1 MIKIFFHRYKLLLT
15 AIGSQI
21 VKEIKAGVNV
31 ESNRHFLSSCE
42 RAIESMH
49 EVNTYINRYTK
60 DAAYKES
67 VRKLTDRIRNM
78 KDPHALVTNYGQLM
92 FEGTMKFKL
101 ATEANYKSNAFLMCF
116 QARILIF
123 ELETDSRETSSL
135 KDKYFYTST
144 SIKVTSGMSLIVTP
158 HRNKKEG
165 IIQVMKMNESCVVN
179 NRESFMIRVPLGP
192 ELEELKSKFE
202 SLIEKATFR
211 PHSKH
216 KRHDFEAIVPRN
228 DINIR
233 NPKPPPHC
241 DECKLYLFG
250 QIFTGYKCL
259 ECNSYYHEYCFK
271 EGDDNPNYCK
281 WIISIIKIKKLF
293 I

>member
-1 MIKIFFHRYKLLLT
+1 
-15 AIGSQI
+15 
-21 VKEIKAGVNV
+21 
-31 ESNRHFLSSCE
+31 
-42 RAIESMH
+42 
-49 EVNTYINRYTK
+49 
-60 DAAYKES
+60 
-67 VRKLTDRIRNM
+67 
-78 KDPHALVTNYGQLM
+78 
-92 FEGTMKFKL
+92 MKFKL

-202 SLIEKATFR
+202 SLIDKTHTQSR
-211 PHSKH
+211 
-216 KRHDFEAIVPRN
+216 
-228 DINIR
+228 
-233 NPKPPPHC
+233 
-241 DECKLYLFG
+241 FG
-250 QIFTGYKCL
+250 LRTL
-259 ECNSYYHEYCFK
+259 
-271 EGDDNPNYCK
+271 
-281 WIISIIKIKKLF
+281 
-293 I
+293 